1 MQKDDKTAKNNTEL
15 IERYVYHV
23 TKRLP
28 QPQRADIEKE
38 LLGLIDDMLS
48 ARGDAP
54 SKDDVTAVLRE
65 LGRPAELAAKY
76 KGSRQHLIG
85 PEYFDTYLLVLK
97 IVLAAVTFGMVVA
110 RSIGFA
116 VEPPANV
123 FAAFGL
129 FIAAIFSALVQA
141 FAWVTVIFALIER
154 FAKDA
159 PWKEKDWDP
168 ADLPPVPAH
177 KVTIKKGEPI
187 VGIVFSV
194 LFLVLVNAAPQLFSA
209 YIYSDG
215 TLNTIPVFDLIVFRQ
230 LLPLINV
237 MICLGILKEILR
249 LAAGRYT
256 IGLAAAMT
264 VINIASIILFIFTFG
279 PASQIWNA
287 GFMTGLGTTWGA
299 SAAAAHIW
307 SIIPKILVGLV
318 IFGNVVDI
326 ITMFFRALRHSEAK
340 ISV

>member
-1 MQKDDKTAKNNTEL
+1 MQNNDKTAKNNAEL
-15 IERYVYHV
+15 IERYVYQV

-38 LLGLIDDMLS
+38 LLGLIDDML
-48 ARGDAP
+48 AGRGDVP
-54 SKDDVTAVLRE
+54 SQDDVTAVLRE

-85 PEYFDTYLLVLK
+85 PHYFDTYLLVLK
-97 IVLAAVTFGMVVA
+97 IVLAAVAFGIVVA

-116 VEPPANV
+116 VEPPHNV
-123 FAAFGL
+123 FEAFGL

-141 FAWVTVIFALIER
+141 FAWVTAIFALIEH
-154 FAKDA
+154 FAKGA
-159 PWKEKDWDP
+159 PWKADWSP

-177 KVTIKKGEPI
+177 KATIKKSEPI
-187 VGIVFSV
+187 VGIVFGV
-194 LFLVLVNAAPQLFSA
+194 LFLVLVNVAPQLFSA
-209 YIYSDG
+209 YIYYDG
-215 TLNTIPVFDLIVFRQ
+215 ALNIVPVFDLAVFRQ

-237 MICLGILKEILR
+237 MVCLAILKEILR
-249 LAAGRYT
+249 LAVGRHT

-264 VINIASIILFIFTFG
+264 VINVAAIILFIFIFG

-299 SAAAAHIW
+299 SAEAAYIW

-326 ITMFFRALRHSEAK
+326 ITTFTRALRHKEVK
-340 ISV
+340 VSV